1 MSELTSFVEYVAKSL
16 VDSPDDVSV
25 TITQDGDANVIE
37 LSVAEADRGKI
48 LGEMFRCPATSV
60 PVGRVS
66 RDRGDAQEGEEPFE
80 ATIEVLVDAI
90 EHCVKAGHQPRSVN
104 RLLLRL

>member
-1 MSELTSFVEYVAKSL
+1 MAVEHRPRAARLRLGDHHRMSRGGPNAEL
-16 VDSPDDVSV
+16 
-25 TITQDGDANVIE
+25 
-37 LSVAEADRGKI
+37 EADRGKV
-48 LGEMFRCPATSV
+48 LGEMYGCPATSL
-60 PVGRVS
+60 PVGRVG